1 MPTAVFRCDAS
12 PAIGGGHVMRCLALA
27 DELNH
32 LGWRCAFAVS
42 PETLATVP
50 MLGRAGHTFGGPEEI
65 PAGADWLIVD
75 HYGIGVAEERA
86 YRSRVAHIMV
96 IADLADRAH
105 DCDVLLDQNPGRR
118 AEDYAGCVP
127 TGCTVLTGAGYA
139 LLRAP
144 FGAWRDTGRESKRD
158 GFLLAFGATDP
169 TDLTSIALDAVATA
183 KTRLPIG
190 ILLGSKA
197 EHRERVE
204 ARAKSLGARLYLDL
218 VDPVPVLTTMRL
230 AIGAAGVSALER
242 CAIGVP
248 SLVVVAAENQRLAA
262 TSIAKLGAAEVL
274 SEPTADTM
282 TARLCSLDADRIEAM
297 ARAASTVCDGRGAR
311 RTAMVLAPE
320 AAGDGAAVRLRP
332 ATQDDA
338 ALMLGWQKA
347 PETRR
352 HAFTPA
358 IPSEAEH
365 CAWLERKLADPDC
378 LLNVVLHGEREAGVL
393 RLDRASGD
401 RFEVS
406 IYLAPGKHRLGI
418 GRAALALARR
428 LVRDVALIAR
438 IKPENRASLALFASA
453 GYVAQGDVYVV
464 A

>member
-1 MPTAVFRCDAS
+1 
-12 PAIGGGHVMRCLALA
+12 MRCLALA

-50 MLGRAGHTFGGPEEI
+50 MLGRAGHTIGGPEEI

-144 FGAWRDTGRESKRD
+144 FGAWRDSDHESERRA
-158 GFLLAFGATDP
+158 LLVAFGATDP
-169 TDLTSIALDAVATA
+169 DNLTSTALDAIAIASPDAPVE
-183 KTRLPIG
+183 
-190 ILLGSKA
+190 ILLGGHAK
-197 EHRERVE
+197 HRDRVE
-204 ARAKSLGARLYLDL
+204 AHAKSLGAQLHLDL
-218 VDPVPVLTTMRL
+218 ADPLPVLTASRL
-230 AIGAAGVSALER
+230 AVGAAGVSALER
-242 CAIGVP
+242 CAVGLP
-248 SLVVVAAENQRLAA
+248 SLIVIAADNQRFAAQALAG
-262 TSIAKLGAAEVL
+262 TGAADLLPDATVA
-274 SEPTADTM
+274 TIA
-282 TARLCSLDADRIEAM
+282 ARLTTLAPDRIAAM
-297 ARAASTVCDGRGAR
+297 ARAARATCDGRGAR

-332 ATQDDA
+332 ATKGDA
-338 ALMLGWQKA
+338 ALMLDWQKA

-365 CAWLERKLADPDC
+365 REWLERKLADPDC

-393 RLDRASGD
+393 RLDRASGS

-406 IYLAPGKHRLGI
+406 IYVTPEKHRLGI

-438 IKPENRASLALFASA
+438 IKPENRASLALFARA